1 MMTRGCTTWRFMLLG
16 GVGAGKTS
24 LLRALEGRGA
34 PARKT
39 QMVEYAGWGIDT
51 PGEYAERGSF
61 RGNLVATAG
70 DAQLLV
76 AVQDS
81 TRPGS
86 HFPPLYFAQFTRPV
100 IGVVTKVDVQGGDIG
115 RSAAL
120 LRAAGVRG
128 EIFPVSAVSG
138 LGLGALR
145 QSLLAFR
152 SVWKEQAHGERSR

>member
-1 MMTRGCTTWRFMLLG
+1 MLLG

-24 LLRALEGRGA
+24 LLRTLEGCGR

-76 AVQDS
+76 AVQDA

-86 HFPPLYFAQFTRPV
+86 NFPPLYFTQFTKPT
-100 IGVVTKVDVQGGDIG
+100 IGVVTKIDAPGADVA
-115 RSAAL
+115 RATAL
-120 LRAAGVRG
+120 LRLAGVRG
-128 EIFPVSAVSG
+128 EIFPVSAITGSG
-138 LGLGALR
+138 LSALR
-145 QSLLAFR
+145 RSLLTLR